1 MANLASEQL
10 TIIGQQLAEIDAQL
24 EPIFRQQEELR
35 AAALVIMQEYNEKS
49 IKTLF
54 GHFSRVAGRTT
65 KTFTSEE
72 FIAAKEA
79 LQIAQLRAENRGEF
93 TTKVGEESIR
103 FKVS

>member
-10 TIIGQQLAEIDAQL
+10 SIIGQQLAEIDVQL
-24 EPIFRQQEELR
+24 EPILKQQKELR
-35 AAALVIMQEYNEKS
+35 AAALGLMQECNEKS

-54 GHFSRVAGRTT
+54 GHFSRVAGTKT

-79 LQIAQLRAENRGEF
+79 LQVAQLRAENRGEF

-103 FKVS
+103 FKIS

>member
-24 EPIFRQQEELR
+24 EPILKQQEELR
-35 AAALVIMQEYNEKS
+35 AAALKLMQEYNEKS
-49 IKTLF
+49 LKTLF

-72 FIAAKEA
+72 FIVAKEA
-79 LQIAQLRAENRGEF
+79 LQIAQLRAEF